1 MNALS
6 LHRKIVSSY
15 QDYIR
20 SFIDIRDDDIR
31 DRVEE
36 ELANET
42 PLARTADPVQSI
54 LREKPLR

>member
-1 MNALS
+1 MDALS
-6 LHRKIVSSY
+6 LHRKIVSWY

-36 ELANET
+36 ELANEP